1 MKRLFEQYKG
11 AYTKHYEEE
20 TALIDSL
27 LEKLKTAPY
36 KEQVGT
42 LAIGKFVDNLTESH
56 AAFEQLFASRSQEKL
71 QKVSYDVKQLRK
83 EVVTPYQQLADYVEI
98 LSQVKSDEFYQN
110 VLSVLNNSRKYYADI
125 LARRKGKVPKVEVN

>member
-1 MKRLFEQYKG
+1 M
-11 AYTKHYEEE
+11 
-20 TALIDSL
+20 

-71 QKVSYDVKQLRK
+71 QKVSYDVKQLSLI
-83 EVVTPYQQLADYVEI
+83 VFD
-98 LSQVKSDEFYQN
+98 KSLRDKAIQE
-110 VLSVLNNSRKYYADI
+110 L
-125 LARRKGKVPKVEVN
+125 